1 MNIHWVLFVLCHE
14 NVGACIWC
22 SFSAIKEMN
31 NVSIKAAIASDKCTA
46 SYCSVMERQ
55 LLRYYVNKMTI

>member
-31 NVSIKAAIASDKCTA
+31 NVSIKAASIKLPQISVLQVTA
-46 SYCSVMERQ
+46 Q
-55 LLRYYVNKMTI
+55 LWKDSFLGTM